1 MWSRLLEKYRAH
13 ARHRNIEMMNRNV
26 TLYRPTGADELALII
41 DSGMK
46 RFPPRLYWQPIFYPV
61 LNFQYAA
68 EIAERWNMGD
78 PESDGVGFVTEFEIP
93 DDYFQK
99 FPIQVVGLD
108 HHQELWVPAE
118 EMEAFNDKIVNGIRV
133 TKAFIGRQFVMPEK
147 IRKVIPHHDG
157 RSVTD

>member
-1 MWSRLLEKYRAH
+1 
-13 ARHRNIEMMNRNV
+13 MMIKNV
-26 TLYRPTGADELALII
+26 TLYRPTGANELALII

-46 RFPPRLYWQPIFYPV
+46 RFPPRLFWQPIFYPV

-93 DDYFQK
+93 EDYFRK
-99 FPIQVVGLD
+99 FPIQTVGLD

-118 EMEAFNDKIVNGIRV
+118 ELEEFNDKIVNGIRV
-133 TKAFIGRQFVMPEK
+133 CKSFIGSKFNVPGK
-147 IRKVIPHHDG
+147 IK
-157 RSVTD
+157 SALN